1 MSWTVYMLKCNDNSI
16 YTGISNN
23 LKKRLETHAKGNGS
37 KYIRTRLPFKLIY
50 EEQCQS
56 RSNALKR
63 EIEIKKL
70 TKKNKELLIKSY
82 NKKRSHHDYFQICFH
97 SVYEC

>member
-1 MSWTVYMLKCNDNSI
+1 MNWTVYMVRCSDNSI

-23 LKKRLETHAKGNGS
+23 LRKRLEVHSTGNGS

-50 EEQCQS
+50 EEECLG
-56 RSNALKR
+56 RSNALRR

-70 TKKNKELLIKSY
+70 TKKNKELLVKLY
-82 NKKRSHHDYFQICFH
+82 NKKK
-97 SVYEC
+97 EL

>member
-1 MSWTVYMLKCNDNSI
+1 MDWIVYMVKCNDNSI
-16 YTGISNN
+16 YTGISND
-23 LKKRLETHAKGNGS
+23 LKKRLETHAKGYGS

-50 EEQCQS
+50 KEDCQS

-70 TKKNKELLIKSY
+70 TKKNKELLVKIY
-82 NKKRSHHDYFQICFH
+82 NKKKGS
-97 SVYEC
+97 E

>member
-1 MSWTVYMLKCNDNSI
+1 MIIRMKNFMNWTVYMVKCNDNSI
-16 YTGISNN
+16 YTGISND
-23 LKKRLETHAKGNGS
+23 LKKRLENHAKGKGS

-50 EEQCQS
+50 EEECQS

-70 TKKNKELLIKSY
+70 TKKNKELLAQLN
-82 NKKRSHHDYFQICFH
+82 NKKK
-97 SVYEC
+97 EP